1 MALLSPW
8 FLLGLLAVAGPLVA
22 HLRRLNVQKRVAFS
36 AVDLLEPHPPRSAQ
50 RSWEDVALLAARIA
64 VLGLLSLAFARPYF
78 PLTSTRA
85 GTSPEGRRLVVLLDT
100 SASMRRGK
108 AFDEARRR
116 TLEKITLAKN
126 PPLLEVRAFDRQV
139 RTLLPFEQW
148 QRTPEAE
155 RGTLLKGVLASI
167 EPGWSN
173 ARLDEALR
181 AVAEQHAAEGAG
193 MVTEVFVVSDFQEG
207 TSIAGFQGYEWP
219 MRLSV
224 TLCGVAAEQPAGLVL
239 RWLPPDQD
247 SAPSDA
253 PCRVQISV
261 PPDFGAETVKL
272 VLEGPTPSEVFVP
285 VAAGKFKVASFPI
298 PSPQQRVR
306 ADGSD
311 DIAAST
317 WVARV
322 PEKKA
327 LVVVATAQAG
337 TPVDE
342 DKTAAAY
349 FVRSA
354 LNALG
359 EARVEVVTAGT
370 LPPERDAEVALWV
383 VCSGGARSLEK
394 RIRDSVDRGATALVL
409 VGSESDALPLS
420 ALTGLRFTAKE
431 KAPEGFA
438 VLGAIAREHPLFAP
452 FQAPQFSDF
461 TAIRFWKYRALD
473 LPGDAEAQVLAR
485 FEGGDP
491 ALVEARRGGG
501 RFLAFASDWRPL
513 DGQWV
518 LSSRCV
524 PFLAACVEL
533 AGGGR
538 RQLLTGVPG
547 DSFVL
552 PPGSTGVRE
561 RADGVVPVSNG
572 AVVLEQPGVYP
583 IEPGGGLVVVNVAPE
598 ETSTASLPTG
608 KLEALGVPVEKR
620 GEPDGSL
627 GTGLV
632 SSESLGLGALE
643 SRQGGWRSVL
653 AAVLGLL
660 VVETLGAARLTQKR
674 KGIA

>member
-1 MALLSPW
+1 
-8 FLLGLLAVAGPLVA
+8 
-22 HLRRLNVQKRVAFS
+22 
-36 AVDLLEPHPPRSAQ
+36 
-50 RSWEDVALLAARIA
+50 
-64 VLGLLSLAFARPYF
+64 
-78 PLTSTRA
+78 
-85 GTSPEGRRLVVLLDT
+85 
-100 SASMRRGK
+100 
-108 AFDEARRR
+108 
-116 TLEKITLAKN
+116 
-126 PPLLEVRAFDRQV
+126 
-139 RTLLPFEQW
+139 
-148 QRTPEAE
+148 
-155 RGTLLKGVLASI
+155 
-167 EPGWSN
+167 
-173 ARLDEALR
+173 
-181 AVAEQHAAEGAG
+181 
-193 MVTEVFVVSDFQEG
+193 
-207 TSIAGFQGYEWP
+207 
-219 MRLSV
+219 
-224 TLCGVAAEQPAGLVL
+224 VAAQQPAGVVL
-239 RWLPPDQD
+239 RWLPPDQE
-247 SAPSDA
+247 SAPADA
-253 PCRVQISV
+253 ACRVQITV

-285 VAAGKFKVASFPI
+285 VAAGKSKVASFPLA
-298 PSPQQRVR
+298 SPQQRVR

-327 LVVVATAQAG
+327 LVAVATAQAG

-354 LNALG
+354 LQALG

-383 VCSGGARSLEK
+383 VCSGGDRSLEE
-394 RIRDSVDRGATALVL
+394 RIRVSVERGATALVL
-409 VGSESDALPLS
+409 VGRESDAPTLS
-420 ALTGLRFTAKE
+420 ALTGARFSAKE
-431 KAPEGFA
+431 KALDGFA

-461 TAIRFWKYRALD
+461 TAIRFWKYRALEI
-473 LPGDAEAQVLAR
+473 PGDADAQVLAR

-491 ALVEARRGGG
+491 ALVEARRGAG
-501 RFLAFASDWRPL
+501 RVLAFASDWRPA

-547 DSFVL
+547 DSFAL
-552 PPGSTGVRE
+552 PPASTGVRE
-561 RADGVVPVSNG
+561 RGGGLVSVSNG

-583 IEPGGGLVVVNVAPE
+583 IEPGGGLIVVNLSPE
-598 ETSTASLPTG
+598 ETSIASLPAG

-620 GEPDGSL
+620 GEPDGAL
-627 GTGLV
+627 GAGLV
-632 SSESLGLGALE
+632 STESLAPGALE
-643 SRQGGWRSVL
+643 SRQGGWRVVL

-660 VVETLGAARLTQKR
+660 VVETLWAARITQKR